1 MYTYSDR
8 LADLSGFGVA
18 LESKQKDDDT
28 GLDCSMIGDGGGAFQ
43 VLLFVQK
50 KKERVGEESKPDTTV
65 RERQVSEK

>member
-8 LADLSGFGVA
+8 LADISGFGVA

-43 VLLFVQK
+43 VLLFVK
-50 KKERVGEESKPDTTV
+50 KKKKGG
-65 RERQVSEK
+65 